1 MDFNKILDQLPAI
14 KALVKSKAD
23 SDGEQLSSKVTT
35 VIDPTTGK
43 VARIDGTVVTA
54 KGGIVAI
61 DENTRPN
68 IIASSN
74 RQIYI
79 ARESANGPL
88 ILSAVQQI
96 EAIVG
101 KAIVKEFVDA
111 GTIDALYR
119 EARVPLEEIKHKK
132 TGDSNLQ
139 RQFIDLVREAS
150 KKYTS
155 DIHITVRPDKTTV
168 DFRVDGIMTPVRTM
182 AVTVGDEM
190 MAAVYSMMTDYSDTN
205 YQARAFQSGVIQGTE
220 TSLPQ
225 GVQSLR
231 LQFNPLAGSG
241 RHMNARI
248 LYADSDRELSLEAV
262 GYEPADRAKIQTIF
276 ARPTGISIFSGPT
289 GSGKSTSLA
298 AGLNDVF
305 KRRTGPNGE
314 TEINLMTVEDPV
326 EYRIGDGAAR
336 QMPVMAKKQEE
347 RSEAF
352 TIAMSAALRSDPD
365 WLMVGEIRDLATVEL
380 AVKQALA
387 GAPTAASL
395 HANSAMDILT
405 RLVEM
410 GLKTHL
416 AYDDTVFS
424 GLIGQRLVRKICPHC
439 KVKMQEAIK
448 TSDRIDEFLHGRVE
462 KMIEASPDG
471 WSIDDVYVS
480 GPGCSECNLGYS
492 GRTLV
497 AEVIIPDARFMELMR
512 AHNKVEARNY
522 WFGHLDGFDLLGAGW
537 KKVLNG
543 EISPVELENS
553 VALMRP
559 SDAHVGAFERW
570 IGPKV

>member
-1 MDFNKILDQLPAI
+1 MDFSKILDQLPVL
-14 KALVKSKAD
+14 KALVKSKAYSD
-23 SDGEQLSSKVTT
+23 SEQLSSKITIVN
-35 VIDPTTGK
+35 DPTTGK
-43 VARIDGTVVTA
+43 SARIDGIVVTA

-61 DENTRPN
+61 EETIRPN

-79 ARESANGPL
+79 SREAANDPR

-101 KAIVKEFVDA
+101 KATVKELVDA
-111 GTIDALYR
+111 GTIDLLYR
-119 EARVPLEEIKHKK
+119 EANVPLEAIKHKL
-132 TGDSNLQ
+132 TGDSARQ
-139 RQFIDLVREAS
+139 RDFIDIVREAS
-150 KKYTS
+150 KRRAS
-155 DIHITVRPDKTTV
+155 DIHVTVRQDKTTV
-168 DFRVDGIMTPVRTM
+168 EFRVDGIMTPVRVM
-182 AVTVGDEM
+182 AVTVGQEM
-190 MAAVYSMMTDYSDTN
+190 LAAVYSMMTDYSDTN
-205 YQARAFQSGVIQGTE
+205 YQDRAFQNGAIQGNL
-220 TSLPQ
+220 TSLPP
-225 GVQSLR
+225 GVQGLR
-231 LQFNPLAGSG
+231 FQFNPLDGG
-241 RHMNARI
+241 NRHMDARV
-248 LYADSDRELSLEAV
+248 LYADPEKELSLEAL

-276 ARPTGISIFSGPT
+276 ARPTGISVFSGPT

-305 KRRTGPNGE
+305 RRRTGPNGE

-326 EYRIGDGAAR
+326 EYEIGKGAAR
-336 QMPVMAKKQEE
+336 QMPVMATKQED
-347 RSEAF
+347 RSKAF

-439 KVKMQEAIK
+439 KVKIQEARK

-471 WSIDDVYVS
+471 WTIDDVYVS
-480 GPGCSECNLGYS
+480 GHGCSECNLGYS

-497 AEVIIPDARFMELMR
+497 AEVIIPDAQFMELMR

-522 WFGHLDGFDLLGAGW
+522 WFNHLDGFDLLGAGW
-537 KKVLNG
+537 RKILNG

-559 SDAHVGAFERW
+559 SAAHVGAFERW